1 MIAYSLKYEFFL
13 VQYLNFFSVRYF
25 FLIVIFVFSCEER
38 ELDEVQ
44 ISAQKFEILS
54 LGDSYTV
61 GQGVCEDCSYPKQL
75 IDSLRVLHTLDTF
88 NLEIIAQNG
97 WTTSSLLNNIE
108 VSEIERKNIVTL
120 LIGVNNQYGGL
131 PFDQYENEFEELIS
145 TSISLTKSQN
155 SDDLIVIS
163 IPDWAYTS
171 FGQNYNLEFISGQI
185 ESYNQF
191 TQNYCYENNIS
202 YVYITDITRLGLIQ
216 PELVA
221 PDGLHPSATA
231 HNLFVNRI
239 LPVIEQKIYR
249 TQ

>member
-1 MIAYSLKYEFFL
+1 M
-13 VQYLNFFSVRYF
+13 NFFWYNIWVFFCMRYF
-25 FLIVIFVFSCEER
+25 FLFVIFVFSCEER

-44 ISAQKFEILS
+44 ISAHKFKILS
-54 LGDSYTV
+54 LGDSYTI
-61 GQGVCEDCSYPKQL
+61 GQGVCEDCGYPRQL
-75 IDSLRVLHTLDTF
+75 IDSLKVLHSLDTF
-88 NLEIIAQNG
+88 NLEVIAQNG
-97 WTTSSLLNNIE
+97 WTTSSLLSNIE
-108 VSEIERKNIVTL
+108 VSEIEKKNIVTL
-120 LIGVNNQYGGL
+120 LIGVNNQYWGL

-171 FGQNYNLEFISGQI
+171 LGQNYNLEFISGQI

-191 TQNYCYENNIS
+191 AQNYCYENNIS
-202 YVYITDITRLGLIQ
+202 YVYITDITRLGLNQ

-231 HNLFVNRI
+231 HTLFVNRI
-239 LPVIEQKIYR
+239 LPVVEQKIYR